1 MLSRTIDTW
10 WKLRFTQP
18 SSSFMHVDNAEIAKR
33 MVQNHLGY
41 AIVPSIVLDRD
52 DRELYRLPLTGADNE
67 EILWTTWMLYRQE
80 LLELPAVKAFVHF
93 IQANYRQSIP
103 SLYANP

>member
-1 MLSRTIDTW
+1 
-10 WKLRFTQP
+10 
-18 SSSFMHVDNAEIAKR
+18 MHVDNAEIAKR